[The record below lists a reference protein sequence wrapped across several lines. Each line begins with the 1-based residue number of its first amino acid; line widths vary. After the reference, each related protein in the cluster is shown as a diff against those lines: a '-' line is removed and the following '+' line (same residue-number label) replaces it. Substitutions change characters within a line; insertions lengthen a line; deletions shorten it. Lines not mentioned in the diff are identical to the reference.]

1 MHTPTRW
8 FQGARRALLGCGL
21 MALAACQAPGPVG
34 PDSPYYKVPVG
45 STLTLHQR
53 LTIPAHTAG
62 VYIQGGQV
70 VEHKQLNPVNQYY
83 VYCRLEVDDVQD
95 TAQTVKPDE
104 FTVHR
109 VGSRREDVSRAY
121 PMYASR
127 GMGMGMDVGESG
139 GGDEDAGPGMQN
151 WSVDLYLHSPRQ
163 PQVRRLACQHWVY
176 NYEAEY
182 PTVDEIRK
190 TLGKVMT
197 LKLAK

>member
-1 MHTPTRW
+1 MHTPTHW
-8 FQGARRALLGCGL
+8 IPSARAALLGGAL
-21 MALAACQAPGPVG
+21 LLLAACQAPGPVG

-45 STLTLHQR
+45 STVTLHQR
-53 LTIPAHTAG
+53 LTVPAHTAG
-62 VYIQGGQV
+62 VYIQGGRV
-70 VEHKQLNPVNQYY
+70 VEHKRLNPVNQYY
-83 VYCRLEVDDVQD
+83 VYCRLEVEDVRD
-95 TAQTVKPDE
+95 SARTIKPDE

-109 VGSRREDVSRAY
+109 VGSRRDDVSRAY

-127 GMGMGMDVGESG
+127 AMGMGIGSSG

-182 PTVDEIRK
+182 PTVSEIRK
-190 TLGKVMT
+190 TLGKVIT
-197 LKLAK
+197 LKLAQ

>member
-1 MHTPTRW
+1 MNIHYR
-8 FQGARRALLGCGL
+8 FVRSVRFVFIGAGLLS
-21 MALAACQAPGPVG
+21 LAACQTPAQRG

-45 STLTLHQR
+45 STLTLHQPV
-53 LTIPAHTAG
+53 TIAAHTAG
-62 VYIQGGQV
+62 VFIQGGEV
-70 VEHKQLNPVNQYY
+70 IGHKQLNPVNQYY
-83 VYCRLEVDDVQD
+83 VYCRLEVNDVRD
-95 TAQTVKPDE
+95 TSQTVSPDE
-104 FTVHR
+104 FTVQR

-127 GMGMGMDVGESG
+127 GPVMDVGVSG
-139 GGDEDAGPGMQN
+139 GGDEDAGPGMEN

-182 PTVDEIRK
+182 PTVAEIKK

-197 LKLAK
+197 LKLAQ